1 MSESV
6 RTPLDLFEEYGTP
19 VYPGHPIS
27 LACYALVSART
38 IADVLVPGGPGG
50 SSVVSS
56 KAVTGA
62 QDALQA
68 TGAMLA
74 RLQRGES
81 LDAAVKWSN
90 EWWGRCI
97 RSHRPAF
104 DKRLEPGLE
113 QSARMEPLFRALV
126 AAARARAAEVAVA
139 RMAEAPAERP
149 AGAEAESHAEAQV
162 EPGAPPASA

>member
-1 MSESV
+1 MSDSV
-6 RTPLDLFEEYGTP
+6 RTPLVLFEEFGTP
-19 VYPGHPIS
+19 VYPGHPIA
-27 LACYALVSART
+27 LACYALVPART
-38 IADVLVPGGPGG
+38 IAEVLVPGGPGG
-50 SSVVSS
+50 SSVVSP

-81 LDAAVKWSN
+81 LDAAVKWAN

-113 QSARMEPLFRALV
+113 QAARMEPLFRELV
-126 AAARARAAEVAVA
+126 AGARTRAAELALA
-139 RMAEAPAERP
+139 QMAQAPEAPADR
-149 AGAEAESHAEAQV
+149 A
-162 EPGAPPASA
+162 PGA

>member
-1 MSESV
+1 MSDSD

-19 VYPGHPIS
+19 VYPGHPVS
-27 LACYALVSART
+27 LACYALVSARV

-50 SSVVSS
+50 SSVVTS

-113 QSARMEPLFRALV
+113 QAARMEPLFRELV
-126 AAARARAAEVAVA
+126 SAARTRAVELAVA
-139 RMAEAPAERP
+139 QMAEP
-149 AGAEAESHAEAQV
+149 QV
-162 EPGAPPASA
+162 EPAPPPAAG

>member
-19 VYPGHPIS
+19 VYPGHPVA

-50 SSVVSS
+50 SNVVSS

-62 QDALQA
+62 HDALQA
-68 TGAMLA
+68 TGAMLG

-90 EWWGRCI
+90 EWWSRCI

-113 QSARMEPLFRALV
+113 QASRMEPLFRELV
-126 AAARARAAEVAVA
+126 SAARARAAALAVA
-139 RMAEAPAERP
+139 QRAEAPPALP
-149 AGAEAESHAEAQV
+149 AGPS
-162 EPGAPPASA
+162 PAPPAEPGPPRAE